1 MITFDLNGTRF
12 TYRSAAVI
20 FDGDRVLLNRVEGHD
35 WWFLPGGRVEIGESA
50 PEAVARELRE
60 ELEADVTVDRLI
72 WVAEVFFT
80 FLTGR
85 AHHELGF
92 YFLAHL
98 TPDSPLLGLRAPF
111 PRQDG
116 PVRLIFQWHEIAL
129 LEHLPLYPI
138 FLRAGLRAIPETPAY
153 IVSHE

>member
-1 MITFDLNGTRF
+1 MITFDLNGVRF
-12 TYRSAAVI
+12 TYRAAAVI
-20 FDGDRVLLNRVEGHD
+20 LDGERVLLNRMDDYD

-50 PEAVARELRE
+50 ASALAREIQE
-60 ELEADVTVDRLI
+60 ELDASVEVDRLL

-98 TPDSPLLGLRAPF
+98 APDSPLRGIREPF
-111 PRQDG
+111 PRDDSH
-116 PVRLIFQWHEIAL
+116 VRLIFQWHPLAAL
-129 LEHLPLYPI
+129 PDLPLYPI
-138 FLRAGLRAIPETPAY
+138 FLRQSLRTLPHTPVY
-153 IVSHE
+153 VVRRE

>member
-1 MITFDLNGTRF
+1 MITFDLNGVRF
-12 TYRSAAVI
+12 TYRTAAVI
-20 FDGDRVLLNRVEGHD
+20 FDEEHVLLNRVDGYD
-35 WWFLPGGRVEIGESA
+35 WWFLPGGRVEIGESGA
-50 PEAVARELRE
+50 DALSREMRE
-60 ELEADVTVDRLI
+60 ELDAMVEVDRLL

-98 TPDSPLLGLRAPF
+98 APNSPLRGVREPF

-116 PVRLIFQWHEIAL
+116 PARLIFQWHQL
-129 LEHLPLYPI
+129 STLPDLPLYPI
-138 FLRAGLRAIPETPAY
+138 FLRQSLCRLPDTPAY